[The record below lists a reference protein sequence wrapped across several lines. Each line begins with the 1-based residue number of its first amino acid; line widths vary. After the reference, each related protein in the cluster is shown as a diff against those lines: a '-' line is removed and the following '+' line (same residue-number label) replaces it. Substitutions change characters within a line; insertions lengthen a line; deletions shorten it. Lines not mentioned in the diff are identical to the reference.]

1 MDITHEYVLGITELC
16 GDFYITHIKDGSY
29 IFKFIIYHD
38 DIQLLYAIKKIFR
51 SGRVINN
58 INSKFFILNSDI
70 NTVIKFFTKH
80 KLKTKNVRL
89 KYERWVYL
97 YTNLIQHPEN
107 LKNEK
112 CKKRVLRRLK
122 YFGVRLDDI
131 YIPPDE
137 EYRTHPILKNLKIS
151 NYGNIFNTTRNKFET
166 QNERSG
172 YYRIKYDKKY
182 YPVHRLVL
190 ETFTNIIDKS
200 LLVRHYP
207 DPNHSN
213 NKLWN
218 LLYGSYDENVSDSFE
233 QDLMSNK
240 LLKDDIINI
249 KKRLISGDSVTAI
262 AKDYCVSP
270 SIISR
275 IKNGNIWKNIGDD
288 ISNLYSM
295 RKSTP
300 NIKLTYDLYPEI
312 KELYDSGIT
321 IIEIAK
327 RYNVSKSALYQFLKV
342 FK

>member
-80 KLKTKNVRL
+80 KLKTKTVRL

-122 YFGVRLDDI
+122 YFGVHLDDI

-137 EYRTHPILKNLKIS
+137 EYKIHPILKNLKIS
-151 NYGNIFNTTRNKFET
+151 NYGNIFNTTRNKLQPQFEK
-166 QNERSG
+166 SG
-172 YYRIKYDKKY
+172 YYRIQYNKKFY
-182 YPVHRLVL
+182 TVHRLVL
-190 ETFTNIIDKS
+190 ETFTNIIDKN

-207 DPNHSN
+207 DPNRSN

-240 LLKDDIINI
+240 LLKDDVINI
-249 KKRLISGDSVTAI
+249 KKRLISGDGVIAI
-262 AKDYCVSP
+262 ANDYCVSS

-288 ISNLYSM
+288 ISNL
-295 RKSTP
+295 
-300 NIKLTYDLYPEI
+300 L
-312 KELYDSGIT
+312 
-321 IIEIAK
+321 
-327 RYNVSKSALYQFLKV
+327 V
-342 FK
+342 